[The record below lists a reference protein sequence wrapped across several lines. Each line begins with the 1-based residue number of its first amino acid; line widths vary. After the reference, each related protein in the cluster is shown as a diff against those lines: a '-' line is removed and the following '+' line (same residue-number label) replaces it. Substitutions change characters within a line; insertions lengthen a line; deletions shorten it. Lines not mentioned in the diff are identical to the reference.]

1 MLRLLSADGLRIS
14 PMRYLFYKS
23 LLIALLYGTAG
34 CGLVQ
39 DPAPDSADVRI
50 DGQAGDEV
58 RLVISTEFLAGVD
71 FGTIG
76 DPTLE
81 VIGADT
87 LRVSLPFAD
96 SYDIR
101 QDQRF
106 LAQVLP
112 LADTLGMDAVQLRGA
127 IDGEERFNRTAT
139 PVDSL
144 LQFVYVYR
152 GSNPPAGGRL

>member
-1 MLRLLSADGLRIS
+1 MSLI
-14 PMRYLFYKS
+14 RYLFHTS
-23 LLIALLYGTAG
+23 LLIALLHGTAG
-34 CGLVQ
+34 CGLVP
-39 DPAPDSADVRI
+39 DPAPDSADVCI
-50 DGQAGDEV
+50 GGEAGDEV

-81 VIGADT
+81 IIDSDT
-87 LRVSLPFAD
+87 LRVALPFAE

-144 LQFVYVYR
+144 LRFVYVYR
-152 GSNPPAGGRL
+152 GSNPPSGGRL